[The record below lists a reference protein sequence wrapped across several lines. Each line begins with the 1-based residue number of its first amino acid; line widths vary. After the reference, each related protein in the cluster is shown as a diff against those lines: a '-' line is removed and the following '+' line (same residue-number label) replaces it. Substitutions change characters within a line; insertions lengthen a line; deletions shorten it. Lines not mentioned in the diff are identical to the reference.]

1 MTEFEV
7 KSPHEQ
13 KPPENAEGHT
23 RWVEQWRDIR
33 YFLIKLGVVAL
44 ILWVAL
50 AWVFGFAVMRGE
62 SMYPRLRDGDLLMYY
77 RLQQEYRIGDVVLFS
92 QEGET
97 NVGRIVAT
105 GGDTVNMN
113 HAGKLIVNGG
123 VQSEEIFYPTYA
135 DDAQIELPYTVED
148 NCVFLLCDFRTNG
161 TDSRSYGSVPLE
173 ELDGKVIAF
182 FRCRGI

>member
-1 MTEFEV
+1 MPLTHY
-7 KSPHEQ
+7 KC
-13 KPPENAEGHT
+13 KPMLPVANRPALDYAVSRLRAAGIRDITFALGYKPYDVVDFAEGYT
-23 RWVEQWRDIR
+23 DINVSYSVEDEP
-33 YFLIKLGVVAL
+33 LGTAGAVKLA
-44 ILWVAL
+44 A
-50 AWVFGFAVMRGE
+50 
-62 SMYPRLRDGDLLMYY
+62 
-77 RLQQEYRIGDVVLFS
+77 
-92 QEGET
+92 
-97 NVGRIVAT
+97 